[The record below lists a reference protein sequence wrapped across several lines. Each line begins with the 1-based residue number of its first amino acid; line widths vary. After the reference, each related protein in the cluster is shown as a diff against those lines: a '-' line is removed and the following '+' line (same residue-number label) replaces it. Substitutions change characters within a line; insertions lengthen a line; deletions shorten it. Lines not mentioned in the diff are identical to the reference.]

1 MRRRPKVMADP
12 FLFVDK
18 KKVLII
24 CAVVFFL
31 LVLAM
36 SIALGITFS
45 VDYYGN
51 ILLGKDYNLTIYN
64 GKIYE
69 INRFNGYHE
78 VEEKKADYFWSIV
91 AITDDWRND
100 GTGTGERVVVT
111 KYKTISLA
119 KEAEEYVRSNGQYFK
134 RRGTI
139 LIYGTK
145 QGVSDV
151 LNN

>member
-1 MRRRPKVMADP
+1 MKRRPKVMADP

-45 VDYYGN
+45 VNYYGN

-69 INRFNGYHE
+69 INRFNGYEE

-91 AITDDWRND
+91 AITDDWRNN

-119 KEAEEYVRSNGQYFK
+119 KEAEEFVRSKGQYFK